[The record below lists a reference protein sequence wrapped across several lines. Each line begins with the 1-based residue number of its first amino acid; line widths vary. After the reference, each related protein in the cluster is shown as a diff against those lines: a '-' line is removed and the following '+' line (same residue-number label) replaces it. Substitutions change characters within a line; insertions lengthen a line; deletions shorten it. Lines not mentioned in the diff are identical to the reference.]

1 MKTKFKGGRH
11 AYYGKQ
17 SGSGSRKMSKLY
29 KGIVVNTKEL
39 EEALSRISKEY
50 GIHPSGKMV

>member
-1 MKTKFKGGRH
+1 MKTKWSNGRH
-11 AYYGKQ
+11 NYHGKTN
-17 SGSGSRKMSKLY
+17 SRSQRKVSKIY

-39 EEALSRISKEY
+39 EEALSRISQEY

>member
-39 EEALSRISKEY
+39 EEALSRISQEY
-50 GIHPSGKMV
+50 GIHSSSQVV